1 MTKENLK
8 IVFMGTPQFAVESL
22 KTLIEEKYNVVGVV
36 TMPDKPIG
44 RHQTELSVSAV
55 KQFAQNHG
63 LPILQPASL
72 RDEAFLEALRKWEAD
87 IQIVVAF
94 RMLPEVVWAMPPFGT
109 FNLHAALLPQYRG
122 AAPIN
127 WAIINGETQT
137 GVTTFFLDHDIDTGN
152 IIRRVPVPILDTD
165 NAGNVHDRLMHLGA
179 KLVRETVDAV
189 IEGDLHTIPQQ
200 SLAEETK
207 LHTAPKIFRET
218 CSIQWGN
225 GVKRTYDF
233 IRGLSPYPA
242 AWTELVYGGR
252 RQVMKIYSTEKE
264 FSTHQFPTGT
274 LHTDGKTLLKAALPD
289 GWLHIKTL
297 QLSGKRR
304 MDINEFLRGF
314 HPESGMRLE

>member
-109 FNLHAALLPQYRG
+109 FNLHAALLPQ
-122 AAPIN
+122 
-127 WAIINGETQT
+127 
-137 GVTTFFLDHDIDTGN
+137 
-152 IIRRVPVPILDTD
+152 
-165 NAGNVHDRLMHLGA
+165 
-179 KLVRETVDAV
+179 
-189 IEGDLHTIPQQ
+189 
-200 SLAEETK
+200 
-207 LHTAPKIFRET
+207 
-218 CSIQWGN
+218 
-225 GVKRTYDF
+225 
-233 IRGLSPYPA
+233 
-242 AWTELVYGGR
+242 
-252 RQVMKIYSTEKE
+252 
-264 FSTHQFPTGT
+264 
-274 LHTDGKTLLKAALPD
+274 
-289 GWLHIKTL
+289 
-297 QLSGKRR
+297 
-304 MDINEFLRGF
+304 
-314 HPESGMRLE
+314 